1 MPRWFGSKSEVSETC
16 QLKPVA
22 ASSVWCEEGSWPA
35 VLLLCINAL
44 ASMVYDAGAR
54 SEKRGP
60 RCNGR
65 VGRGGCLGGRKQQNV
80 KRRNFSPRF
89 FPLHHWCQDMDIDT
103 EGTIAIIHRL
113 STVTT
118 VENNPPPSSSLLSG
132 NMVAGKNS
140 PQALAKAASNPR
152 LPPLPRLRVRR
163 PNQGEANPCI
173 GLLSSVLGCWASQ
186 GYTAQGCAALEQQL
200 RVCMDAKVSL
210 GQ

>member
-1 MPRWFGSKSEVSETC
+1 MQAQETR
-16 QLKPVA
+16 
-22 ASSVWCEEGSWPA
+22 
-35 VLLLCINAL
+35 N
-44 ASMVYDAGAR
+44 
-54 SEKRGP
+54 EKRGP
-60 RCNGR
+60 QCNGR
-65 VGRGGCLGGRKQQNV
+65 VVRAEVLWGINKTSSGETLV
-80 KRRNFSPRF
+80 PRF
-89 FPLHHWCQDMDIDT
+89 FPPRYSCQDMDIDS
-103 EGTIAIIHRL
+103 IATIHRL
-113 STVTT
+113 SIVTT
-118 VENNPPPSSSLLSG
+118 VENTPPPSSPRLSG